1 MKEDF
6 KANRILVVDDEE
18 VALANL
24 CHVLQKEGYEV
35 TGAGSGP
42 EAVHLLEEQP
52 FDLVLTDLKM
62 EKIDGMTVMARAREL
77 HPDLEVVMIT
87 GYATVDSAIAAMKAG
102 AYHYIAKPYKLDE
115 VRKVVREALEK
126 TRLKRENRTLRHHLA
141 RFRQEA
147 RLVTN
152 NAGMR
157 KLLDLA
163 AQVAATDSNVVLCGE
178 SGTGK
183 ELLARFIHAASPR
196 REGPLLSINCGAF
209 SEELLSNELF
219 GHERGAFTGA
229 DRLKKGL
236 IEMAD
241 HGTLFLDEIT
251 EMALPMQVKLLRAI
265 QEKEVLRV
273 GGTRPLKVD
282 VRFIAATNRDLQDEV
297 RQGRFRQDLYFRI
310 NVVALRLPPLAE
322 RKDDIPLL
330 IGHFLDKYAAR
341 TGKAVERVAPAV
353 REILMK
359 YDFPG
364 NVRELENIIERGVAL
379 SHGPEIEPAHLPD
392 DLRGLA
398 LKTFRRR
405 PDGDLPSLE
414 EQEKAY
420 IQWVLAESGGNRT
433 MAARL
438 LGIDRVSLWRKLKKY
453 DLDL

>member
-1 MKEDF
+1 MNEKL
-6 KANRILVVDDEE
+6 KNSRILVVDDEE
-18 VALANL
+18 IALTNL
-24 CHVLQKEGYEV
+24 SHVLQKEGYEV
-35 TGAGSGP
+35 TGAGGGP
-42 EAVHLLEEQP
+42 EALQLLAANRY
-52 FDLVLTDLKM
+52 DLVLTDLKM
-62 EKIDGMTVMARAREL
+62 EKVDGMAVMARAKEAQ
-77 HPDLEVVMIT
+77 PELEVVMIT

-126 TRLKRENRTLRHHLA
+126 TALKRENQTLRRHLES
-141 RFRQEA
+141 FRQEA

-152 NAGMR
+152 NAGMK

-163 AQVAATDSNVVLCGE
+163 AQVATTDSNVVLCGE

-183 ELLARFIHAASPR
+183 ELMARFIHAASPR

-209 SEELLSNELF
+209 NEELLTNELF
-219 GHERGAFTGA
+219 GHEKGAFTGA
-229 DRLKKGL
+229 DRLKQGL

-251 EMALPMQVKLLRAI
+251 EMALPMQVKLLRAL

-282 VRFIAATNRDLQDEV
+282 VRFIAATNRDLAEEV
-297 RQGRFRQDLYFRI
+297 RQGHFRQDLYFRI
-310 NVVALRLPPLAE
+310 NVVALKLPPLAE

-330 IGHFLDKYAAR
+330 VAHFLDKYAAR
-341 TGKAVERVAPAV
+341 TGKTVERVAPEV

-379 SHGPEIEPAHLPD
+379 CHGPQIEAAQLPD

-405 PDGDLPSLE
+405 GDGIIPSLE

-420 IQWVLAESGGNRT
+420 IQWVLGEAEGNRT
-433 MAARL
+433 QAARI

-453 DLDL
+453 DLE